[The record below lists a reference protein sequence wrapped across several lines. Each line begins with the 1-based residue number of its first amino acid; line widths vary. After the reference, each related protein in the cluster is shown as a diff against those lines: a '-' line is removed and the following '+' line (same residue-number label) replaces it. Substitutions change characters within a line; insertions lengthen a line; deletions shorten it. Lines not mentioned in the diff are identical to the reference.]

1 MNIEKALVV
10 DDSKVA
16 HLTLRKLLM
25 ERNIEVDWV
34 GSGEEAVSYMKKQRP
49 DIIFM
54 DVMMPGM
61 DGFETTHAITNDAEI
76 GTPPPI
82 IMCSANA
89 TDEDKENAR
98 QSGAS
103 SFLSKPYTPAQMD
116 QILNSV
122 RELPTQRPGTPTAAP
137 AEEEPLTAVP
147 MASSP
152 VTESEDTPAVEPAAE
167 QSATPEPI
175 EIPEE
180 LAGAVPDLT
189 RVAEQA
195 GRAAAEQ
202 VARQIAAEVARTTA
216 EQSTRA
222 LSEEMRKVARTALQS
237 AQETAKKVATDTAW
251 NTATEAGQISAA
263 KAAKAIAEQTA
274 RSVSEEVAQQS
285 ITRSLATVRED
296 FARTLEQQVTE
307 AVQQALTQFSEGD
320 GLKQQI
326 AAVAR
331 ETVLA
336 KAEFRARE
344 IAIEA
349 SQETVNPV
357 LESSKRIGLA
367 ITLSVVAL
375 LVGAAAIALQF
386 I

>member
-76 GTPPPI
+76 GSPPPI

-122 RELPTQRPGTPTAAP
+122 RELPTQKPVAPVAA
-137 AEEEPLTAVP
+137 AEEEPLTIISGEPAPVAEP
-147 MASSP
+147 ASA
-152 VTESEDTPAVEPAAE
+152 PAIAPAEPAA
-167 QSATPEPI
+167 APEPI
-175 EIPEE
+175 EVPAE
-180 LAGAVPDLT
+180 LAGSVPELT

-251 NTATEAGQISAA
+251 NTATEAGQVSAA
-263 KAAKAIAEQTA
+263 KAAKAISEQTA
-274 RSVSEEVAQQS
+274 RAVSEEVAQQS
-285 ITRSLATVRED
+285 ASRSLATVRED
-296 FARTLEQQVTE
+296 FAQALEKQVAE
-307 AVQQALTQFSEGD
+307 AVQNALREFSEGD
-320 GLKQQI
+320 ELKQQI

-367 ITLSVVAL
+367 ITLSIVAL
-375 LVGAAAIALQF
+375 LVGAAAIALKF

>member
-122 RELPTQRPGTPTAAP
+122 REFPTQRPGAP
-137 AEEEPLTAVP
+137 ALALAEEEPLTIV
-147 MASSP
+147 SSGEP
-152 VTESEDTPAVEPAAE
+152 TPAAE
-167 QSATPEPI
+167 PASGPAMAPAEPTAAPEPI
-175 EIPEE
+175 EVPAE
-180 LAGAVPDLT
+180 LAGAIPDLT
-189 RVAEQA
+189 RIAEQA

-251 NTATEAGQISAA
+251 NTATEAGQVSAA

-274 RSVSEEVAQQS
+274 RAVGEEVAQQS
-285 ITRSLATVRED
+285 AMRSLATVRED
-296 FARTLEQQVTE
+296 LTQAPGTTGAA
-307 AVQQALTQFSEGD
+307 AVQSALAQFAEGD

-349 SQETVNPV
+349 SQETIHPV

-375 LVGAAAIALQF
+375 LVGAAAIALKF